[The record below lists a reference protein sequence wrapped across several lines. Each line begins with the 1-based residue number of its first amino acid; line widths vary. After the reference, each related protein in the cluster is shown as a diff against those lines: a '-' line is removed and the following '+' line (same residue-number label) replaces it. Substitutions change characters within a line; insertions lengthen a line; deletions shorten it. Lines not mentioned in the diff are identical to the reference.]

1 MIPPV
6 YEPLRYALSG
16 LDFTQLPVCTQQYL
30 QEAKLA
36 PPHAPDV
43 NVISAERLKI
53 SMALSSSLI
62 KNDMALVELRLET
75 VVMASD
81 LETGIPSQDD
91 LQRDALAA
99 QECRLQKLLGNVL
112 PERELIFNAFII
124 KFDALVWVDQQ
135 GREHYTPEDW
145 QRHRDELLKP
155 ILDNTSQQLVALDT
169 AVIDG

>member
-6 YEPLRYALSG
+6 YEPLSYALSG

-30 QEAKLA
+30 QQAKLV
-36 PPHAPDV
+36 PPHVPNV
-43 NVISAERLKI
+43 NIISAERLNI

-62 KNDMALVELRLET
+62 KNDMDLVELRLET

-81 LETGIPSQDD
+81 LETDIPSQDD
-91 LQRDALAA
+91 LQRDALTA
-99 QECRLQKLLGNVL
+99 QESRLQKLLGDVL
-112 PERELIFNAFII
+112 PERELIFNAFMI

-155 ILDNTSQQLVALDT
+155 ILNNTSQQLVALDS

>member
-6 YEPLRYALSG
+6 YEPLPYALSG

-36 PPHAPDV
+36 SPHAPDA
-43 NVISAERLKI
+43 NFILAERLNI
-53 SMALSSSLI
+53 STALSSGLI
-62 KNDMALVELRLET
+62 KNDLDLVKLRLET
-75 VVMASD
+75 VAMASD
-81 LETGIPSQDD
+81 LEIGIPSQDD
-91 LQRDALAA
+91 LQRHVLAA
-99 QECRLQKLLGNVL
+99 QECRLKKLLGDVL
-112 PERELIFNAFII
+112 PERELIFNAFMT

-145 QRHRDELLKP
+145 QRHRDALLKP
-155 ILDNTSQQLVALDT
+155 ILNNTSQQLVALDN